1 MADSENVPIS
11 EELLATMRRAAQ
23 YAHDLREP
31 FISPR
36 SLLLALLDD
45 PSVGSKLQRLT
56 TPAKVRDADVEFAF
70 STAQDTLAFKTADG
84 RSMMWLSKES
94 FEIFFQGAKRVNE
107 RYSPREL
114 ALGIAAEALLV
125 PGILAAIRVEPGALM
140 DAV

>member
-1 MADSENVPIS
+1 MADAENVPLT
-11 EELLATMRRAAQ
+11 EGLLATMRRAAQ
-23 YAHDLREP
+23 YAIELGEP

-36 SLLLALLDD
+36 ALLLALLED
-45 PSVGSKLQRLT
+45 PAVGFKLQRLT
-56 TPAKVRDADVEFAF
+56 SAAKVRNADVEFAF
-70 STAQDTLAFKTADG
+70 STAQDTLAFKTPDG

-94 FEIFFQGAKRVNE
+94 FEIFFQGAKRVAE

-114 ALGIAAEALLV
+114 ALGIAAEAVQL